1 MQQNRLNNGQPFTII
16 HPENPVPKPPPDP
29 LLTVRAAVILLL
41 ALIAGGVAG
50 VLGYLA
56 HRSFPGAL
64 LIAGSAA
71 GGAIMLF
78 NNMIDR

>member
-1 MQQNRLNNGQPFTII
+1 M
-16 HPENPVPKPPPDP
+16 PKPSPDP
-29 LLTVRAAVILLL
+29 LLTVRAAVVLLL
-41 ALIAGGVAG
+41 ALITGVAAG

-64 LIAGSAA
+64 LIGGSAA

-78 NNMIDR
+78 NTMIGR